1 MQDQRSGRGEQTL
14 STFKLLNLW
23 AVGFFV
29 LAIVAI
35 ATNLTVSNRAVWEIS
50 LCAGLAAAVLARV
63 VGDH

>member
-1 MQDQRSGRGEQTL
+1 MQDQGRGRAEQTI
-14 STFKLLNLW
+14 STLKLLNLW
-23 AVGFFV
+23 AFGFFV

-35 ATNLTVSNRAVWEIS
+35 ATNLSVSGRSVWEIS